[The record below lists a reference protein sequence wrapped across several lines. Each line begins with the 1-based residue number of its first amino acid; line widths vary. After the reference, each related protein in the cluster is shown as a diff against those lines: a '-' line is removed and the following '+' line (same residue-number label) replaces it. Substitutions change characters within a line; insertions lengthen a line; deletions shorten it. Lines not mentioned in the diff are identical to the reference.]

1 MANPPFVDQIRLSG
15 YNRGQMPD
23 HSPACF
29 ILVAAMQRYPFI
41 FSDEKSW
48 KLRRHL
54 AFWTSWWLFQS
65 FLYSFSAGI
74 FNASYFRRLPY
85 ASLESLIYL
94 VPHIFV
100 AYSLMYLVIP
110 KFLLKAKYITTV
122 AAVMLLFLVTGVV
135 ASSMGVYVLGPI
147 RAYFFNRNMPEH
159 INEINFFLGLLAG
172 LRGAITIGG
181 LAAAIKLMKYLY
193 TKEQR
198 NLQLQ
203 KENISSQLQL
213 LKAQVHPHF
222 LFNTLNNI
230 YAEVQQGSPVAAN
243 MVISLSEILRYM
255 LYECQKP
262 LVPLEKELRML
273 KQYMLLEQ
281 ARYGDRLDLSVQLP
295 DTNITRLQ
303 IAPLLLLPFIEN
315 CFKHGAAGMID
326 QPWIS
331 LDMQVINNELR
342 MKLMNGK
349 PATGPAHSPGIG
361 LENATKRLELLYP
374 GKHSLVINNEEEV
387 FIVNLKLE
395 LDATGT
401 AILQPQPSAAYA

>member
-1 MANPPFVDQIRLSG
+1 
-15 YNRGQMPD
+15 
-23 HSPACF
+23 
-29 ILVAAMQRYPFI
+29 MQRYPFI

-48 KLRRHL
+48 RLRRHL
-54 AFWTSWWLFQS
+54 VFWTSWWLFQS
-65 FLYSFSAGI
+65 FLYSFSAGV
-74 FNASYFRRLPY
+74 FNVSYFRRLPY

-94 VPHIFV
+94 GPHIFL

-110 KFLLKAKYITTV
+110 KFLLKAKYV
-122 AAVMLLFLVTGVV
+122 AAVGVVILLFLATGVI
-135 ASSMGVYVLGPI
+135 ASGIGIYILGGI
-147 RAYFFNRNMPEH
+147 RTYFFKSNVPVH

-230 YAEVQQGSPVAAN
+230 YAEIQNGSAAAAG
-243 MVISLSEILRYM
+243 MVMSLSEMLRYM

-273 KQYMLLEQ
+273 KQYMMLEQ
-281 ARYGDRLDLSVQLP
+281 VRYGDRLDLSVQLP
-295 DTNITRLQ
+295 ETNIQRLQ

-315 CFKHGAAGMID
+315 CFKHGTSGMID
-326 QPWIS
+326 QPWVS
-331 LDMQVINNELR
+331 LDMQVVKNELK

-349 PATGPAHSPGIG
+349 PAGESPHSPGIG
-361 LENATKRLELLYP
+361 LENAGKRLELLYP

-387 FIVNLKLE
+387 FIVNLKLQLE
-395 LDATGT
+395 ASG
-401 AILQPQPSAAYA
+401 AGVPQTEPSAAYA